1 MEASARNRTVKQED
15 VAVLLSARAVN
26 ALSFAGVYFYYYY
39 FPFARGAR
47 ASRRLRE

>member
-1 MEASARNRTVKQED
+1 MVTDARNHIWKQED
-15 VAVLLSARAVN
+15 MAVLLSARAVN